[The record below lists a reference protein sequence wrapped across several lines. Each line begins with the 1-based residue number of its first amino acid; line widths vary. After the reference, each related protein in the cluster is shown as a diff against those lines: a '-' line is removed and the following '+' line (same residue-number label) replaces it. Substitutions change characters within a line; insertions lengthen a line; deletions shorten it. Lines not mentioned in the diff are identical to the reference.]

1 MKKRS
6 QMEIMGLAIVIIL
19 LLLGLVFVVRFV
31 MLKNPSGVRPGFVPS
46 QLASNTLY
54 SFLNSNVEEC
64 SGIQISELLRIC
76 AQGRSVNCGSIQ
88 IGCDYIEEKATFIF
102 NQTLDKWNYEY
113 HFEVHFK
120 NGDTLIEL
128 GTPCP
133 AEKTFKN
140 FPTPTSSGTLYTDL
154 EICH

>member
-1 MKKRS
+1 MKRKS

-19 LLLGLVFVVRFV
+19 LILGLVFVVRFV
-31 MLKNPSGVRPGFVPS
+31 MLKQPSDVRGSFVPS

-64 SGIQISELLRIC
+64 SGIQISELLRVC
-76 AQGRSVNCGSIQ
+76 AQGRSVSCGNRQ
-88 IGCDYIEEKATFIF
+88 IGCSYIKDTATFIF
-102 NQTLDKWNYEY
+102 NQTLDKWNYRY
-113 HFEVHFK
+113 YFEVHFK
-120 NGDTLIEL
+120 DGNTLIEV

-140 FPTPTSSGTLYTDL
+140 FPTPTSSGTLYTVL
-154 EICH
+154 EICK